1 VIDRLSTTVNRREAG
16 FEVLLPQDPGSIFGG
31 LLAGCIR
38 DDYLK
43 DDNRF
48 VAESAFF
55 LVLGAVSS
63 IVTTYLLSAVRIML

>member
-1 VIDRLSTTVNRREAG
+1 VIDLLSTTVNRPEPWFQFG
-16 FEVLLPQDPGSIFGG
+16 LPPDPGSIFGG

-48 VAESAFF
+48 VAESALF

-63 IVTTYLLSAVRIML
+63 LVTTYLLSAVGVML